1 MQDLHLH
8 SYQGQAWSMAKFL
21 RRSGPLSTR
30 SLIALVACQPLT
42 AVKHLT
48 IIWTILIGRS
58 LLLLVSW
65 TMPSMRNIFWQ
76 PSVDRLCEKFPKAGK
91 SVTHSERSFDA
102 LNRSADQTLVKIW
115 EEQEAAALKGR
126 NGRPESMDIYDIKIQ
141 KGSEQPECSCLA
153 N

>member
-1 MQDLHLH
+1 M
-8 SYQGQAWSMAKFL
+8 
-21 RRSGPLSTR
+21 
-30 SLIALVACQPLT
+30 
-42 AVKHLT
+42 
-48 IIWTILIGRS
+48 
-58 LLLLVSW
+58 
-65 TMPSMRNIFWQ
+65 
-76 PSVDRLCEKFPKAGK
+76 
-91 SVTHSERSFDA
+91 THSERSFDA